1 MVTLLTDYGLADGYV
16 GVCHGVIA
24 GICPQARIIDLTH
37 GIPRQDVLAGALV
50 LAGAIRYMP
59 VGVHVAVVDPGVGSA
74 RRAIAVRSGER
85 RLFVGPDN
93 GLLWPA
99 AQACGG
105 VLEAVEISDSP
116 LRLRPVSATFH
127 GRDIFAPVAAQLA
140 AGASLAGVGR
150 RLDVAELVSLELPQ
164 ARVADGVLLARAVYI
179 DVFENV
185 QLDATG
191 EVLEALGVILG
202 QSVELEI
209 ERARGVTATARYVR
223 TFADA
228 RRDALIV
235 FVDSS
240 RRLALAVN
248 RGSAAAR
255 LRLEANDMVRISTCV
270 SSLEH

>member
-1 MVTLLTDYGLADGYV
+1 VVTLLTDYGLSDGFA
-16 GVCHGVIA
+16 GVLHGVIA

-59 VGVHVAVVDPGVGSA
+59 VGVHLAIVDPDVGSA
-74 RRAIAVRSGER
+74 RRAIALASGDG

-93 GLLWPA
+93 GVMWPA
-99 AQACGG
+99 VQACGG
-105 VLEAVEISDSP
+105 AIEAVEISGSP
-116 LRLRPVSATFH
+116 LRLQPVSATFH

-140 AGASLAGVGR
+140 AGVALGAAGSQVPAG
-150 RLDVAELVSLELPQ
+150 ELVALELPR
-164 ARVADGVLLARAVYI
+164 ARVVDGTLLAHAVYI

-191 EVLEALGVILG
+191 DDLEALGVTLG

-209 ERARGVTATARYVR
+209 ERARGVTATARYAR

-248 RGSAAAR
+248 HGSAAAR
-255 LRLEANDMVRISTCV
+255 LHLEANDVVRIST
-270 SSLEH
+270 SAS